1 MLIGESHYQTDCF
14 DLQAK
19 SCARFN
25 IHIRH
30 RHHQSQPDVISKRMN
45 RLDKPQ
51 RLQRPA
57 NGLPRIDQQTSHSSR
72 AALQGRLAYK
82 STSLPSHFVPLLFR
96 QSSSST
102 SNKTIELS
110 KVSTNTDIYL
120 SFPAIPLTIA
130 DCPPP
135 STVPGRGY
143 LITPPTMLE
152 SRKLTC
158 PRLPSYQPISK
169 TTKNS
174 KMQTAKDAMNYVS
187 DKVGEATNTASKEA
201 NKDAA
206 KDSSNSLSDRASAAT
221 GAVGD
226 KASELKDGASAEA
239 HKQKA
244 QH

>member
-19 SCARFN
+19 SCDRFN

-57 NGLPRIDQQTSHSSR
+57 NGLPRTDQQTSHSSR

-82 STSLPSHFVPLLFR
+82 STSLPSHFVPFLFR

-102 SNKTIELS
+102 SNKTIKPS
-110 KVSTNTDIYL
+110 KVTN
-120 SFPAIPLTIA
+120 P
-130 DCPPP
+130 
-135 STVPGRGY
+135 
-143 LITPPTMLE
+143 
-152 SRKLTC
+152 
-158 PRLPSYQPISK
+158 QNH
-169 TTKNS
+169 KNF